1 MSEAAPELG
10 QFGKPSAQIQVDASN
25 WVVERHTSPDWDG
38 DSQARLDDWLSQSV
52 LHRVAYLRFE
62 DAWKRSQRLTVLRIA
77 RRGQAFVEAISRLR
91 PTILRSAAAL
101 LVTAAAGYAITQY
114 PKAPEGQAFTT
125 SVGGRETIVMGDGS
139 RIELNTDTSLRLR
152 EAANK
157 REVWLDRGEALFQI
171 KHDAHRP
178 LTVYAGNRRVSDLG
192 TQFVMRREQDR
203 LRVALLEGEVA
214 IGPSDNEGRDL
225 VLAPGNVFLATA
237 DRISV
242 TTEPQKA
249 LAKELA
255 WRSGLIVF
263 HRTPLTEAAAEFN
276 RYNREQIVVS
286 VSAAGH
292 VINGALPANN
302 PEELAQIAH
311 SLFGLEFAR
320 RDGKIFITRSN
331 NASN

>member
-1 MSEAAPELG
+1 M
-10 QFGKPSAQIQVDASN
+10 
-25 WVVERHTSPDWDG
+25 
-38 DSQARLDDWLSQSV
+38 
-52 LHRVAYLRFE
+52 
-62 DAWKRSQRLTVLRIA
+62 LTLRI
-77 RRGQAFVEAISRLR
+77 FVLLNVDIACVISLSRPER
-91 PTILRSAAAL
+91 SCPDSFTPTIKS
-101 LVTAAAGYAITQY
+101 TS
-114 PKAPEGQAFTT
+114 
-125 SVGGRETIVMGDGS
+125 SVGGHETIVMGDGS

-157 REVWLDRGEALFQI
+157 REVWLDHGEALFQI
-171 KHDAHRP
+171 KHDVHRP

-214 IGPSDNEGRDL
+214 IGPADSEGRDL

-237 DRISV
+237 SRISV
-242 TTEPQKA
+242 TSELQKT

-255 WRSGLIVF
+255 WRNGLIVF
-263 HRTPLTEAAAEFN
+263 HRTPLAEAAAEFN

-286 VSAAGH
+286 AATSGH

-311 SLFGLEFAR
+311 SLFGAKFAR
-320 RDGKIFITRSN
+320 RDGKIFIT
-331 NASN
+331 ASNGASN

>member
-1 MSEAAPELG
+1 MSEPVPELG
-10 QFGKPSAQIQVDASN
+10 QFGKPSPQIQIDASN

-38 DSQARLDDWLSQSV
+38 DSQSRLDDWLSQSF
-52 LHRVAYLRFE
+52 LHRVAYIRFE
-62 DAWKRSQRLTVLRIA
+62 DAWKRSQRLTALRA
-77 RRGQAFVEAISRLR
+77 APRGRALIEAIAGLR

-101 LVTAAAGYAITQY
+101 LIAFAAGYAITEY

-125 SVGGRETIVMGDGS
+125 SIGGHETIVMSDGS

-152 EAANK
+152 EATNK
-157 REVWLDRGEALFQI
+157 REVWLDHGEALFQI
-171 KHDAHRP
+171 KHDVHRP

-192 TQFVMRREQDR
+192 TQFVMRRERDR

-214 IGPSDNEGRDL
+214 IGPADSEGRDL

-237 DRISV
+237 RRISV
-242 TTEPQKA
+242 TSEPQKT

-255 WRSGLIVF
+255 WRNGLIIF
-263 HRTPLTEAAAEFN
+263 HRTPLAEAAAEFN

-286 VSAAGH
+286 AAASGH

-311 SLFGLEFAR
+311 GLFGIKFAR
-320 RDGKIFITRSN
+320 RDGKIFIT
-331 NASN
+331 ASNGVSN